1 MSGNAYDGAA
11 LRVRAA
17 LAARPPRRLAVV
29 GFDRAAVLVPLL
41 RRPDGPVLL
50 FTRRTEALKVHRGE
64 ISFPGGHLEGR
75 EDARAA
81 ALREA
86 EEEVGLDPLCVE
98 VAGELDDRP
107 SVTRFV
113 VTPVV
118 ALVPDPPAAFRR
130 DEREVDEVFEVPL
143 ARFLVPDAARVE
155 WWDASRLPPDAP
167 RRALLEL
174 RSEEVDAAGRHAVYF
189 FDVAPDRVIW
199 GLTARVVRDLVQRA
213 FV

>member
-1 MSGNAYDGAA
+1 VSGDSHDDVAM
-11 LRVRAA
+11 RVRAA
-17 LAARPPRRLAVV
+17 LAARPPRRLAVP

-41 RRPDGPVLL
+41 RRPEEPMLL
-50 FTRRTEALKVHRGE
+50 FTRRTEALARHRGE

-86 EEEVGLDPLCVE
+86 EEEVGLDPLGVE

-118 ALVPDPPAAFRR
+118 ALVSDPPATFRR
-130 DEREVDEVFEVPL
+130 DEREVEEVFEVPL
-143 ARFLVPDAARVE
+143 RRFLAPDAARVE
-155 WWDASRLPPDAP
+155 WWDASRLPPETP
-167 RRALLEL
+167 RRPLLDL
-174 RSEEVDAAGRHAVYF
+174 GSEEVDAAGRYAVYF
-189 FDVAPDRVIW
+189 FDIAPHLVIW
-199 GLTARVVRDLVQRA
+199 GLTARVVRDLVLRA
-213 FV
+213 FP